1 MTFFH
6 LLTLVTYLIL
16 SLFISSLEAAGV
28 LRNATLHDNDL
39 MSISRFSYG
48 WRQVAHPG
56 AIGGEHAYNRQAG
69 GWVEVEL
76 PGEHNPQP
84 LVNAFF
90 DNISI
95 SERVAALYYV
105 GVPDSRGSQYLVCFD
120 CNTRRG
126 FERVVELADDS
137 PESRVRSLDLLSRYI
152 HWLFVRSCSRSK
164 IWIRQFH
171 INSE

>member
-90 DNISI
+90 
-95 SERVAALYYV
+95 
-105 GVPDSRGSQYLVCFD
+105 
-120 CNTRRG
+120 
-126 FERVVELADDS
+126 
-137 PESRVRSLDLLSRYI
+137 
-152 HWLFVRSCSRSK
+152 
-164 IWIRQFH
+164 
-171 INSE
+171 

>member
-84 LVNAFF
+84 LINAFLTISQF
-90 DNISI
+90 QNASLRYITSASRIVEARNILFAST
-95 SERVAALYYV
+95 VTPGAALN
-105 GVPDSRGSQYLVCFD
+105 GLW
-120 CNTRRG
+120 N
-126 FERVVELADDS
+126 
-137 PESRVRSLDLLSRYI
+137 
-152 HWLFVRSCSRSK
+152 
-164 IWIRQFH
+164 
-171 INSE
+171 